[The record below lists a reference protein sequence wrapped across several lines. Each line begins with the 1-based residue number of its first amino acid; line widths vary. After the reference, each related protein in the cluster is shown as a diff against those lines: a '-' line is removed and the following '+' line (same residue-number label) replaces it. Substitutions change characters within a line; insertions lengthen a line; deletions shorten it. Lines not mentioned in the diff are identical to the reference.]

1 MDGRKEHHPHIPL
14 VALVALVPLPIMEF
28 RAPHTTANKSFMEKH
43 LLERRM
49 AQPMTRNER
58 LALMY
63 NDTQNYIMSRVQPL
77 EEWYQPRETLIR
89 EYAALDWNAL
99 GTALS
104 PHLPQA
110 VERCARIQTG
120 WNQLLEEVNTK
131 KRFSLTLLCSTL
143 GNVDHLR
150 HILLPS
156 FTKDIVEPKARE
168 ALEYIH

>member
-1 MDGRKEHHPHIPL
+1 
-14 VALVALVPLPIMEF
+14 MEF
-28 RAPHTTANKSFMEKH
+28 HMPHTTAHKSFLEEH

-49 AQPMTRNER
+49 AQPMTRMER
-58 LALMY
+58 LALVY
-63 NDTQNYIMSRVQPL
+63 NDTHNYIMSRVQPL
-77 EEWYQPRETLIR
+77 EEWYQPRETIIR

-110 VERCARIQTG
+110 VGMCAVIQKG
-120 WNQLLEEVNTK
+120 WSQLLEEVNTTQ
-131 KRFSLTLLCSTL
+131 RFELTLLCTTL
-143 GNVDHLR
+143 GKVDHLR

-168 ALEYIH
+168 VLEYIH